1 MQSCS
6 QPEQGLGMNQRCQ
19 SWDSWLVGCD
29 FPKVTEAP
37 CSPAALSGE
46 VKMSLENVSTD
57 LVAMESAEA
66 SEA

>member
-1 MQSCS
+1 
-6 QPEQGLGMNQRCQ
+6 MNQRCQ